1 MTQDESRKDIG
12 KERHAESIV
21 KDLSLPTLGRSL
33 TPDQIHES
41 QDKYTVIGWVFQPRI
56 KD

>member
-12 KERHAESIV
+12 KERHADSTV